1 MSVNSQNFKRADAK
15 DIEEMEIISQN
26 QGISQND
33 ESYLKITFK
42 RFVRNKMAV
51 IGAIVF
57 IVLIIVALAAPLL
70 APYNPDL
77 TVGTFT
83 AKPSSQFILGTD
95 EVGRDVLSRLI
106 YGSRI
111 SLFVGI
117 FSVLMY
123 TIIGTSLGLL
133 SGFLGGIVD
142 TVVMRITEVFMSF
155 PYMMVVIVV
164 VSLIEPNIGTV
175 TLVIGLLGWPPL
187 CRLVRGE
194 VMKLKKADYI
204 QAAISSGYSTPKILF
219 KHIFPNVF
227 SPILVTMTFG
237 IATSILTEASL
248 SFLGVGVTAP
258 TASWGNM
265 LTNAQS
271 LTVLQTQIWRWL
283 PPGIMI
289 LVTVLAVNFM
299 GNGLRSAID
308 GEAK

>member
-1 MSVNSQNFKRADAK
+1 
-15 DIEEMEIISQN
+15 
-26 QGISQND
+26 
-33 ESYLKITFK
+33 
-42 RFVRNKMAV
+42 
-51 IGAIVF
+51 
-57 IVLIIVALAAPLL
+57 
-70 APYNPDL
+70 
-77 TVGTFT
+77 
-83 AKPSSQFILGTD
+83 
-95 EVGRDVLSRLI
+95 
-106 YGSRI
+106 
-111 SLFVGI
+111 
-117 FSVLMY
+117 
-123 TIIGTSLGLL
+123 
-133 SGFLGGIVD
+133 
-142 TVVMRITEVFMSF
+142 
-155 PYMMVVIVV
+155 
-164 VSLIEPNIGTV
+164 
-175 TLVIGLLGWPPL
+175 
-187 CRLVRGE
+187 
-194 VMKLKKADYI
+194 MKLKKADYI